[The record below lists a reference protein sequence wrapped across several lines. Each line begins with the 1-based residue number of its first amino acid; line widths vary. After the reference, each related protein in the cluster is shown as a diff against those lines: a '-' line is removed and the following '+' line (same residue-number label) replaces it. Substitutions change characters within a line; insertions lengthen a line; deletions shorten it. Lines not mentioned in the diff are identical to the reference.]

1 MSVGLQVLL
10 LSVVGLLEFVGLGVG
25 TGAAGLGA
33 TTNCGAGLGASIG
46 VDNGLGGCGLGVN
59 PSINFCMPAA
69 EAVRAI
75 NIIRKKQICLID

>member
-46 VDNGLGGCGLGVN
+46 VGNVLGGCDLGGLGGAG
-59 PSINFCMPAA
+59 
-69 EAVRAI
+69 
-75 NIIRKKQICLID
+75 